1 MMLMKATQADFSS
14 ICALYQSVCA
24 AMNAAGNDQWV
35 WGDYPNEDILRKTLD
50 AGTLYV
56 AREGENLLCAVTIDT
71 NFDPECKDATQ
82 NHDQGRTSSLV

>member
-1 MMLMKATQADFSS
+1 MLIKATQADFTP

-35 WGDYPNEDILRKTLD
+35 WGDYPTEAFLQKSLD

-56 AREGENLLCAVTIDT
+56 AREDNALLCAVTIDT
-71 NFDPECKDATQ
+71 NFDPEYADVNWLFGA
-82 NHDQGRTSSLV
+82 